1 MKRTKRLLL
10 LLLPLLMAFV
20 LLPLFSAKAAAS
32 RIVDKALLFSRETVS
47 ELESK
52 IADIESRYGT
62 AVVIYTTYKL
72 EDPGLKS
79 SYESIK
85 AFSEDY
91 FDYVVSG
98 GIERDGIM
106 LCVDMD
112 PLNRGFYIC
121 TSGSEVSRFEGY
133 MDRILDDLYGY
144 FSDSDYDG
152 AAQRY
157 VKYVDQLR
165 HYGFMPPSVGRIL
178 ICLGIGAVAA
188 MIVTGGMRASM
199 KSVHQATAARNY
211 AVPGS
216 FRVHR
221 INETFLYRHVTQTA
235 RQTSSGR
242 VGGGGG
248 GGGVFFGGG
257 GSSGFSHGGG
267 GRRF

>member
-1 MKRTKRLLL
+1 MRRIKHFLLL
-10 LLLPLLMAFV
+10 VLMAACLLPFLNAR
-20 LLPLFSAKAAAS
+20 AAES
-32 RIVDKALLFSRETVS
+32 RVIDKALIFSPSAVN
-47 ELESK
+47 ELESR
-52 IADIESRYGT
+52 IAGIESKYGT
-62 AVVIYTTYKL
+62 TVVIYTTYKL
-72 EDPGLKS
+72 
-79 SYESIK
+79 
-85 AFSEDY
+85 
-91 FDYVVSG
+91 
-98 GIERDGIM
+98 ERDGIM

-178 ICLGIGAVAA
+178 ICLGIGALVAL
-188 MIVTGGMRASM
+188 IVTGGMRASM
-199 KSVHQATAARNY
+199 KSVHQATAARSY

-216 FRVHR
+216 FHVHR

-248 GGGVFFGGG
+248 GGTFFGGG